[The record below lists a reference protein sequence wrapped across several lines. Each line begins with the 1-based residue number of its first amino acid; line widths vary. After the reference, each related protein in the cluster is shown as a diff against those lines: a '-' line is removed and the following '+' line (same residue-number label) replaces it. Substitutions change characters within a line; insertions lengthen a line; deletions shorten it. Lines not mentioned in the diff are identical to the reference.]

1 MPTPSLDANFVF
13 PHSAESQRL
22 VLPVRTTNNNGKWT
36 VSPEFGDALLHAMR
50 ERPSARIPSIVEL
63 PQPKRP
69 QLVVPSPD
77 TRRLT
82 MKTRIAVRDKTPHRF
97 EVVPLRDVHRRAP
110 SPMFKEITP
119 LANTR
124 VKLRSVNAEATVRNA
139 RAARGGRKIQ
149 PSRGRFYNE
158 NSKPPPPPENRQARP
173 PREKNIKPAHVQP
186 TALHTKSVSLS
197 SLHPTSS
204 LNRHSA
210 GRSEDIQRR
219 SQLPCSLKRRAIYTQ
234 TLFIPKLAATVEEVS
249 PSTSISA
256 DSLSGTTLIDMSCNE
271 GPKAATPKTYKSNS
285 LAASFF
291 SMPSEYS
298 QDSFQVV
305 KAVPKHHAIV
315 IELMVAI
322 DLAISEW
329 ENVVG

>member
-13 PHSAESQRL
+13 PRSARS
-22 VLPVRTTNNNGKWT
+22 VRTTNAHGKWT

-69 QLVVPSPD
+69 QLVVP
-77 TRRLT
+77 LT
-82 MKTRIAVRDKTPHRF
+82 MKTRIAVRAKTPHRF

-119 LANTR
+119 LANAR
-124 VKLRSVNAEATVRNA
+124 IKLRSVNAEATVRNA
-139 RAARGGRKIQ
+139 KAARGGRQ
-149 PSRGRFYNE
+149 GPTRGRE
-158 NSKPPPPPENRQARP
+158 NSKPPPPPPPVNRQARI
-173 PREKNIKPAHVQP
+173 PRGKNIQLVHAQP
-186 TALHTKSVSLS
+186 TALHAKSASLS
-197 SLHPTSS
+197 SLHPASS
-204 LNRHSA
+204 PTRHSF

-219 SQLPCSLKRRAIYTQ
+219 SQIPYSLKRRAIYTQ
-234 TLFIPKLAATVEEVS
+234 TLFIPKLAATAEEVS
-249 PSTSISA
+249 PSTSA
-256 DSLSGTTLIDMSCNE
+256 DSLSAMEGTTLVDDE
-271 GPKAATPKTYKSNS
+271 DAPKNKSNS

-291 SMPSEYS
+291 SMPSDYS

-305 KAVPKHHAIV
+305 PKHHAIV
-315 IELMVAI
+315 VELMVAI

-329 ENVVG
+329 EKMV

>member
-13 PHSAESQRL
+13 PRSTRS
-22 VLPVRTTNNNGKWT
+22 VLPIRTTNANGKWT

-63 PQPKRP
+63 PPPKRP

-77 TRRLT
+77 ARRLT

-119 LANTR
+119 LANAR
-124 VKLRSVNAEATVRNA
+124 VKLRSANAEATARNM
-139 RAARGGRKIQ
+139 RAGRGGRQMQ
-149 PSRGRFYNE
+149 PNRGRFYNE
-158 NSKPPPPPENRQARP
+158 NSKPPPPANRQARLP
-173 PREKNIKPAHVQP
+173 SKNSIKPAYPQP
-186 TALHTKSVSLS
+186 TALHTKSASLS

-204 LNRHSA
+204 PSRHSV

-219 SQLPCSLKRRAIYTQ
+219 SQIPYSLKRRAIYTQ
-234 TLFIPKLAATVEEVS
+234 TLFIPKLAATIEEVS

-256 DSLSGTTLIDMSCNE
+256 DSLSALEGTTLVDDE
-271 GPKAATPKTYKSNS
+271 PKTYKSNS

-305 KAVPKHHAIV
+305 KAVPKHHPIV
-315 IELMVAI
+315 TELMVAI

-329 ENVVG
+329 ENVV